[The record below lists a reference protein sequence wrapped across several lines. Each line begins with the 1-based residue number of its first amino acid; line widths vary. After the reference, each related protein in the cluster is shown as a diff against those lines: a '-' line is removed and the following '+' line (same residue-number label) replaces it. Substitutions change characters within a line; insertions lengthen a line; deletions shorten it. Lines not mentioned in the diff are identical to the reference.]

1 MFRILVKMI
10 SECFWIILMFR
21 VLVKMI
27 SEFFRLY
34 GCLEF

>member
-1 MFRILVKMI
+1 MLSVLVKI
-10 SECFWIILMFR
+10 ILECFVLYCFK

-34 GCLEF
+34 GCLVF